1 MTRRSQLQLY
11 FHGTLFIVIAMASAT
26 VPLFFITLKSDFL
39 NAHRQFVRGSHLILV
54 LTGVWMV
61 ASAGMLPLLNLTQR
75 WISAIVW
82 TLVGSGYTFIVAIIL
97 LAIILV
103 ISPPQD
109 DGKAQWNMLINA
121 RYYLGYVYLGILS
134 ISGTTSLIP
143 GFLMVG
149 GTYKALRQY
158 AQNAVH

>member
-1 MTRRSQLQLY
+1 MTRRGQLYLY
-11 FHGTLFIVIAMASAT
+11 FHGTLFIVIAMVAAT
-26 VPLFFITLKSDFL
+26 APLFLITLKSDFL
-39 NAHRQFVRGSHLILV
+39 DAHRQFVRGSHVILV

-61 ASAGMLPLLNLTQR
+61 ASAGMLPLLDLTQR

-82 TLVGSGYTFIVAIIL
+82 TLVTSGYTFLVAIIL
-97 LAIILV
+97 LAIILKM
-103 ISPPQD
+103 SPQGE
-109 DGKAQWNMLINA
+109 GKAQWDMLMNA
-121 RYYLGYVYLGILS
+121 RYYLGYVYLGILT
-134 ISGTTSLIP
+134 ISGALSLIP